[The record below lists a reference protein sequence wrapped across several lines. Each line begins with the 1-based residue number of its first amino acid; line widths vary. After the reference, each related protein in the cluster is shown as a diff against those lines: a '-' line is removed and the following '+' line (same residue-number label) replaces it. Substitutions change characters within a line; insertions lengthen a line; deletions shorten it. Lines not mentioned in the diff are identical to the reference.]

1 MSVGFDSHYSDP
13 LTNLRLTTQGYRS
26 IIRKIKQLVDEICG
40 SKLIILLEGGYNLS
54 AISRSIVNMIY
65 ELADVSEELTD
76 DGDHEDDRVV
86 DYTQEL
92 IKRIKSELDDYWK
105 F

>member
-1 MSVGFDSHYSDP
+1 
-13 LTNLRLTTQGYRS
+13 
-26 IIRKIKQLVDEICG
+26 
-40 SKLIILLEGGYNLS
+40 
-54 AISRSIVNMIY
+54 MIY